1 LLRNKSKKKT
11 KKQAY
16 RLPTEGEMLD
26 FKPKRADFKWS
37 TNDDGLVE
45 IIVPKFF
52 SNFGKS
58 FCNVIRKEKTFIAN
72 MDKIGSLFWKNCDG
86 KTSVKKILEKL
97 NEEFPD
103 EKDDLDQRLYLF
115 IQQMGQLGYITY

>member
-1 LLRNKSKKKT
+1 MFDVNLTSVGD
-11 KKQAY
+11 
-16 RLPTEGEMLD
+16 E
-26 FKPKRADFKWS
+26 
-37 TNDDGLVE
+37 
-45 IIVPKFF
+45 
-52 SNFGKS
+52 
-58 FCNVIRKEKTFIAN
+58 TFTAN

-86 KTSVKKILEKL
+86 KTSVKTILEKL